1 MANKD
6 YYSILQISKNAS
18 ADQIKKKYRQLALKY
33 HPDKNNSEQAEQKF
47 KQISQAYQV
56 LSDPQKKQ
64 KYDVYGTSDF
74 DQAGFNWSNFTHGF
88 QFQDLFSQIFGSFG
102 GSPFGNPFSH
112 HSNRRHTSTIQ
123 KRTSTIQMNI
133 TLQQMYIGASKTT
146 QINIQKKCNSCKGTG
161 AKNQKMKQC
170 DKCHGA
176 GQIVTMQQLGNM
188 TIQHAVPCL
197 SCAGTGQIAQQT
209 CSECNGNKIF
219 QQTLQV
225 DFKTPA
231 GLFPGAAMSIYS
243 DQLNDIYVKFSLIE
257 HDKYKIQFADNK
269 IHVHMMQ
276 EISLYD
282 SICGKQIQIQYL
294 NNQKV
299 NIKIE
304 EGIQSGDTII
314 IPNKGIVNIYNSKLC
329 GDLKIKIHVTPIKY
343 SELNKQQQ
351 DKLLD
356 FFNSMGE

>member
-1 MANKD
+1 MAKKD

-33 HPDKNNSEQAEQKF
+33 HPDKNSSEQAEQKF

-88 QFQDLFSQIFGSFG
+88 QFQDLFSQIFGGFG
-102 GSPFGNPFSH
+102 RSPFGNPFNH
-112 HSNRRHTSTIQ
+112 HQNRRHTSAIQ

-133 TLQQMYIGASKTT
+133 ALQQMYVGASKTV
-146 QINIQKKCNSCKGTG
+146 QIDIQKKCSSCNGTG
-161 AKNQKMKQC
+161 AKNQKIKQC
-170 DKCHGA
+170 DICQGV

-197 SCAGTGQIAQQT
+197 SCAGTGQIAQQNCQT
-209 CSECNGNKIF
+209 CNGSKVI
-219 QQTLQV
+219 QQKLQV
-225 DFKTPA
+225 NFKMPA
-231 GLFPGAAMSIYS
+231 GVFPGAAMSIYN
-243 DQLNDIYVKFSLIE
+243 DQLNTVNIKFSLIE
-257 HDKYKIQFADNK
+257 HDKYKIQFTDNK
-269 IHVHMMQ
+269 IDIHTIQ

-282 SICGKQIQIQYL
+282 SICGKQIQLQYL

-299 NIKIE
+299 KIQIK
-304 EGIQSGDTII
+304 EGVQSNDTII
-314 IPNKGIVNIYNSKLC
+314 IPNKGIVNVYNPELR
-329 GDLKIKIHVTPIKY
+329 GDLKIKIHVKPIKY

-351 DKLLD
+351 YKLQE
-356 FFNSMGE
+356 FFNSIGE